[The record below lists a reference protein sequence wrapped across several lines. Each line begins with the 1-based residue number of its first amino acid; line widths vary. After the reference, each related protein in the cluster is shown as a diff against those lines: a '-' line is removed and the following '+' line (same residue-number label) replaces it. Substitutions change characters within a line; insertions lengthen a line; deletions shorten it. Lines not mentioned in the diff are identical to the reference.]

1 MHGGAHG
8 SGAPRGNR
16 NAVKHGLYTRDA
28 LARRRLVNRLLRD
41 GARLLSRSGNK
52 TAPVTSRQRGR
63 PASGLGSEGRGE
75 RRPGAAPRRPRDGPP
90 GGASGS

>member
-28 LARRRLVNRLLRD
+28 LAQRRAVNRLLRD
-41 GARLLSRSGNK
+41 GARLIAGIGNK
-52 TAPVTSRQRGR
+52 TGPAPSRQRRR
-63 PASGLGSEGRGE
+63 PASGLASLRRGE
-75 RRPGAAPRRPRDGPP
+75 RRTGAAHRRPRDRPA
-90 GGASGS
+90 GGTSGS